1 MSVEKATRGW
11 YTKKVYLC
19 LTFWFADR
27 TEKLCEAIAADDKAM
42 NIAGNNMTLDEGFN
56 SCNMAWDRCANK
68 DSSTKINQINT

>member
-1 MSVEKATRGW
+1 MSVEKAIRGW

-42 NIAGNNMTLDEGFN
+42 NIAGNNMTLYEGLETDVPIKT
-56 SCNMAWDRCANK
+56 AAQK
-68 DSSTKINQINT
+68 

>member
-1 MSVEKATRGW
+1 MSVEKAIRGW

-42 NIAGNNMTLDEGFN
+42 NIAGNNMTLDEGF
-56 SCNMAWDRCANK
+56 
-68 DSSTKINQINT
+68 